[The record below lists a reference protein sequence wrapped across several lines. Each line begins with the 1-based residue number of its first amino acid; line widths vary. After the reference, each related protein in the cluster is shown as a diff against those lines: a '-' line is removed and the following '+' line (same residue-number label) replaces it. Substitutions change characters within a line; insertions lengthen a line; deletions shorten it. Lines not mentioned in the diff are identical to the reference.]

1 MMACTPWNAHA
12 GCKAKLL
19 LPRRRLRGKP
29 RAEPALFVAEERTKQ
44 REPCVSRSRSWPS
57 PGRAGTKMEWP
68 RLPRSSCKSPVQLLL
83 CPPSHSQ
90 LCELPLHLSP
100 RPQPQRHAR
109 ANEPESSSPSSSSRE
124 AAAKS
129 HLPSILSP
137 TQKRAQSTTFQSN
150 ILLVSTLLFLRILS
164 TFHTHQSNPSP
175 HPPSN
180 PSSPPPPPSTPLI
193 SSTFLTSF
201 LPTSLQP
208 LPRLPELVHVPS
220 TRTCNGF
227 EYYAC
232 GDQDQ
237 GYSMHPL
244 RGRARGALDLTNG
257 QWWRRVPSETGKGDV
272 PSTDPSNWFAA
283 QNATT
288 PAETTHRPLCSR
300 HAYCAAEPR

>member
-1 MMACTPWNAHA
+1 MADTPWNAHA

-19 LPRRRLRGKP
+19 LPRRRLRGKSH
-29 RAEPALFVAEERTKQ
+29 AEPALFVAEERTKQ

-68 RLPRSSCKSPVQLLL
+68 RLPQSSCKCPVQLLL

-90 LCELPLHLSP
+90 LCDLPLHLSP

-175 HPPSN
+175 HPSLQLLLTSSSSLHTPHLFHLSHLLPSN
-180 PSSPPPPPSTPLI
+180 PLSSARARACLSP
-193 SSTFLTSF
+193 
-201 LPTSLQP
+201 
-208 LPRLPELVHVPS
+208 
-220 TRTCNGF
+220 RTCNGF
-227 EYYAC
+227 EKY
-232 GDQDQ
+232 
-237 GYSMHPL
+237 
-244 RGRARGALDLTNG
+244 
-257 QWWRRVPSETGKGDV
+257 V
-272 PSTDPSNWFAA
+272 
-283 QNATT
+283 
-288 PAETTHRPLCSR
+288 
-300 HAYCAAEPR
+300 